1 MAEEKP
7 GKEPEAGPELP
18 EEKTEEGLEAEPEL
32 VEEKTG
38 KKPEPAK
45 KKPGAEPKQAG
56 KKTGKKPKAKA
67 GQGFL
72 QKNLLPITAVVC
84 IAIVALAAS
93 AVFQPEEASVED
105 FWANRPDKPL
115 DVNKG
120 IVKMIVIASDR
131 CPGCE
136 VNGSLEQLF
145 LRNGIDYAV
154 QTFEESSEDAQGLIR
169 VTGVKKLPAF
179 IIDETSLTDEML
191 VMTNSGIAPL
201 KDVLHFYA
209 GNGKGTYAEG
219 IFAFP
224 EINLDGIIRPKILLQ
239 EACGNEENFLV
250 QLFADPYDP
259 NTIKT
264 SRDFE
269 NLRSLLES
277 EFDINVSF
285 LYNYLPTYSLILE
298 DAYLNTFGGN
308 PESVR
313 NNLRQPAEYLICA
326 NDVFGTNEFN
336 LLQDQIYATYCGI
349 DENTLASGSIEP
361 LVKCSDSNHFN
372 FFLTGDEMIEAAEK
386 AGIYGDLGFNA
397 CLYGLDETMQLE
409 KMQELAEAA
418 KIERTPTV
426 LVNCQYEVPIDKVLA
441 AVCSINETI
450 HFCNPL

>member
-1 MAEEKP
+1 LAEEK
-7 GKEPEAGPELP
+7 
-18 EEKTEEGLEAEPEL
+18 
-32 VEEKTG
+32 VG
-38 KKPEPAK
+38 KKPETGPEL
-45 KKPGAEPKQAG
+45 AEE
-56 KKTGKKPKAKA
+56 KTGKKPKAKT
-67 GQGFL
+67 GQNFL
-72 QKNLLPITAVVC
+72 QKNLLPMTAVVC
-84 IAIVALAAS
+84 IAIVALAGS
-93 AVFQPEEASVED
+93 AIFQPKEASVED
-105 FWANRPDKPL
+105 FWENRPEDTPL

-120 IVKMIVIASDR
+120 TVKMIVVATDR

-136 VNGSLEQLF
+136 AGGSLELLF
-145 LRNGIDYAV
+145 SRNGIEYAV
-154 QTFEESSEDAQGLIR
+154 QSFEESSEDAQGLIQ

-179 IIDETSLTDEML
+179 IIEEASLTDQML

-209 GNGKGTYAEG
+209 DKGKGTYAEG

-224 EINLDGIIRPKILLQ
+224 EMNLDGVIRSKVLLQ

-269 NLRSLLES
+269 NLRTLLES
-277 EFDINVSF
+277 EFDINVAI

-298 DAYLNTFGGN
+298 DAYLDTFGGN

-326 NDVFGTNEFN
+326 NDVFGTKEFN
-336 LLQDQIYATYCGI
+336 LLQKHIYATYCEI
-349 DENTLASGSIEP
+349 DENVLASGSIEP
-361 LVKCSDSNHFN
+361 LAKCSDSNHFN
-372 FFLTGDEMIEAAEK
+372 VFLTGDEMIEAAEK
-386 AGIYGDLGFNA
+386 AGIYGDLGFNT
-397 CLYGLDETMQLE
+397 CLYGLDETNQLE
-409 KMQELAEAA
+409 KMQQLAEAA

-426 LVNCQYEVPIDKVLA
+426 LVNCQYEVPIEKVLA

-450 HFCNPL
+450 HFCKPL